1 MLVLS
6 RKSGQKI
13 RINDTIVITV
23 LDVQHGLVKVGI
35 DAPRDIAVYREE
47 LYKEIREANQQ
58 AASTTMELPRFGKP
72 VTTALPSVTQPD
84 KPADTASG

>member
-13 RINDTIVITV
+13 RINDTIVITI

-58 AASTTMELPRFGKP
+58 AASPVMELPRFGKP
-72 VTTALPSVTQPD
+72 VTTAHPSITQ
-84 KPADTASG
+84 ADTPPGNPSS